1 MSPIRNDKQMAHYWS
16 MIPLKLL
23 LLSAHLQLA
32 LTNRKYE
39 PIADPAVLR
48 RLDVNS
54 PRMSEL
60 GSLGQA
66 ITAIAIDRTEFMEQ
80 WYWTKL

>member
-16 MIPLKLL
+16 MTPLKLL

-32 LTNRKYE
+32 VMNRKYE
-39 PIADPAVLR
+39 PIADPAVLQE
-48 RLDVNS
+48 LDVNS
-54 PRMSEL
+54 PYMSDL

-66 ITAIAIDRTEFMEQ
+66 TNAVGIDRIEFMEQ
-80 WYWTKL
+80 

>member
-1 MSPIRNDKQMAHYWS
+1 

-60 GSLGQA
+60 GGLGQA